1 MQQTDF
7 LVIGSGIAGLTYA
20 LKVAHQFPDKKV
32 LVMTKAA
39 ADETN
44 TKYAQGGI
52 AVVNDLEN
60 DSFQKHIEDT
70 LIAGD
75 GLCNEKVVN
84 IVVKEGPERVQEI
97 IDWGARFDKEKD
109 GDYKRGKEG
118 GHSEFRILH
127 HKDVTGKEMERALI
141 DAVNRQKNIEFIKH
155 CFVVDIITQHHLGYL
170 VTKATPDVE
179 CYGVYVLNLETN
191 KIEKIISK
199 ITLLATGGNGQV
211 YRTTTNP
218 SIATGDG
225 VAMVYRAKGRIEN
238 MEFIQFHPT
247 ALYEPGVKG
256 QAFLITEAVRGD
268 GGILRNKNGE
278 AFMERYDER
287 KDLAPRD
294 IVARAI
300 DSEMK
305 RTGTEHVWL
314 DCRHFSKEK
323 FTEHFPNIYEKCMS
337 IGIDITKNMIP
348 VSPAAHYS
356 CGGIKTD
363 EWGKSSIKNLYACG
377 ECASTGLHGANR
389 LASNSLLE
397 AMVFAHRCYVDSA
410 SPNPSAGG
418 ALEPDRLSSLTD
430 NNTTT
435 AAQTK
440 NQKEERKSDTNSSSY
455 ITDNKTTNH
464 LSEPRPPQRGA
475 GGLERFGADAIPDW
489 NAEGT
494 TEPKEMILITQSLKE
509 VQQVMSDYVG
519 IVRNDIRLQR
529 ALRRLDLLW
538 EETEQLYQ
546 SSTLSPQLLE
556 LRNMITVSYL
566 IVKSASFRK
575 ESRGLHYNTD
585 YPGKSLLVQN
595 IVL

>member
-1 MQQTDF
+1 MQKTDF

-20 LKVAHQFPDKKV
+20 LKMAHRFPDRKV
-32 LVMTKAA
+32 LVMTKAT

-60 DSFQKHIEDT
+60 DSYEKHIEDT

-75 GLCNEKVVN
+75 GLCNEEVVE
-84 IVVKEGPERVQEI
+84 IVVKEGPDRVDEI
-97 IDWGARFDKEKD
+97 INWGARFDKEED

-118 GHSEFRILH
+118 GHSEHRILH

-141 DAVNRQKNIEFIKH
+141 DAVAKHKNIEFIKH
-155 CFVVDIITQHHLGYL
+155 CFVVDIITQHHLGFL
-170 VTKATPDVE
+170 ITKSTPDIE

-191 KIEKIISK
+191 KIEKILAK
-199 ITLLATGGNGQV
+199 TTLLATGGNGQV

-218 SIATGDG
+218 FIATGDG

-247 ALYEPGVKG
+247 ALYEPGVGG

-268 GGILRNKNGE
+268 GGILRNKHGE
-278 AFMERYDER
+278 AFMEKYDPR

-305 RTGTEHVWL
+305 KTGTEHVWL
-314 DCRHFSKEK
+314 DCRHFGKEK
-323 FTEHFPNIYEKCMS
+323 FVEHFPNIYEKCLS
-337 IGIDITKNMIP
+337 IGIDITKHMIP
-348 VSPAAHYS
+348 VAPAAHYS

-363 EWGKSSIKNLYACG
+363 EWGRSSIKNLYACG

-397 AMVFAHRCYVDSA
+397 AMVFAHRCFLDVAEKVDNISF
-410 SPNPSAGG
+410 N
-418 ALEPDRLSSLTD
+418 
-430 NNTTT
+430 
-435 AAQTK
+435 
-440 NQKEERKSDTNSSSY
+440 EE
-455 ITDNKTTNH
+455 
-464 LSEPRPPQRGA
+464 L
-475 GGLERFGADAIPDW
+475 PDW
-489 NAEGT
+489 RAEGT
-494 TEPKEMILITQSLKE
+494 SDPKEMILITQSLKE
-509 VQQVMSDYVG
+509 LQLIMSDYVG
-519 IVRNDIRLQR
+519 IVRNDVRLQR
-529 ALRRLDLLW
+529 ASRRLDLLW
-538 EETEQLYQ
+538 EETEVLYR
-546 SSTLSPQLLE
+546 TTTVSPQLLE
-556 LRNMITVSYL
+556 LRNMITVGYL
-566 IVKSASFRK
+566 IVKGASFRK

-585 YPGKSLLVQN
+585 YPAKSQLVQN

>member
-1 MQQTDF
+1 VINFCSSTGRKEINRSSAARDDDSSAAAGFKKIYMQQTDF

-20 LKVAHQFPDKKV
+20 LKVANEFPDKKV

-60 DSFQKHIEDT
+60 DSFEKHIDDT

-75 GLCNEKVVN
+75 GLCNRHVVE

-97 IDWGARFDKEKD
+97 IDWGARFDKETD

-118 GHSEFRILH
+118 GHSESRILH

-141 DAVNRQKNIEFIKH
+141 DAVANQTNIEFVKH

-170 VTKATPDVE
+170 VNKATPDVE
-179 CYGVYVLNLETN
+179 CYGVYVLNLEKN
-191 KIEKIISK
+191 KIEKILAK

-247 ALYEPGVKG
+247 ALYEPGVRG

-278 AFMERYDER
+278 AFMEKYDER

-323 FTEHFPNIYEKCMS
+323 FTEHFPNIYAKCLS
-337 IGIDITKNMIP
+337 VGIDITQQMIP
-348 VSPAAHYS
+348 VAPAAHYS

-363 EWGKSSIKNLYACG
+363 EWGRSSIKNLYACG

-397 AMVFAHRCYVDSA
+397 AMVFAHRCFIASLPSEGGFLVSEKLKDFTTFKDSKA
-410 SPNPSAGG
+410 PPSEG
-418 ALEPDRLSSLTD
+418 
-430 NNTTT
+430 
-435 AAQTK
+435 
-440 NQKEERKSDTNSSSY
+440 
-455 ITDNKTTNH
+455 
-464 LSEPRPPQRGA
+464 
-475 GGLERFGADAIPDW
+475 FGEAIPDW
-489 NAEGT
+489 NAKGT

-509 VQQVMSDYVG
+509 LQLLMSDYVG
-519 IVRNDIRLQR
+519 IVRNDVRLQR
-529 ALRRLDLLW
+529 AMRRLDLLW
-538 EETEQLYQ
+538 EETEQLYE
-546 SSTLSPQLLE
+546 SSTVSPQLLE
-556 LRNMITVSYL
+556 LRNMITVGYL
-566 IVKSASFRK
+566 IVKGAGFRK
-575 ESRGLHYNTD
+575 ESRGLHFNTD
-585 YPGKSLLVQN
+585 YPGKSNLVQN

>member
-1 MQQTDF
+1 MMQTDF
-7 LVIGSGIAGLTYA
+7 LVIGSGIGGLTYA
-20 LKVAHQFPDKKV
+20 LKVAQRFPDKKI

-60 DSFQKHIEDT
+60 DSFEKHIEDT

-75 GLCNEKVVN
+75 GLCNREVVE
-84 IVVKEGPERVQEI
+84 IVVKEGPDRVRDI
-97 IDWGARFDKEKD
+97 IEWGARFDKEAD
-109 GDYKRGKEG
+109 GDYKLGKEG

-127 HKDVTGKEMERALI
+127 HKDVTGREMERALLE
-141 DAVNRQKNIEFIKH
+141 AVTNQKNIEIIKH

-170 VTKATPDVE
+170 VTKATPDIE
-179 CYGVYVLNLETN
+179 CFGVYVLNLHTN
-191 KIEKIISK
+191 RIEKILSK

-211 YRTTTNP
+211 YRSTTNP

-225 VAMVYRAKGRIEN
+225 IAMVYRAKGRIEN

-247 ALYEPGVKG
+247 ALFEPGIKG
-256 QAFLITEAVRGD
+256 QSFLITEAVRGD
-268 GGILRNKNGE
+268 GGILRNKDGE
-278 AFMERYDER
+278 AFMEKYDAR

-305 RTGTEHVWL
+305 KTGTEHVWL
-314 DCRHFSKEK
+314 DCRHFTKEK
-323 FTEHFPNIYEKCMS
+323 FTEHFPNIYQKCLS
-337 IGIDITKNMIP
+337 IGIDIIRQMIP
-348 VSPAAHYS
+348 VAPAAHYS

-363 EWGKSSIKNLYACG
+363 EWGKSSVKNLYACG

-397 AMVFAHRCYVDSA
+397 AMVFAHRCYEDAVDRIQ
-410 SPNPSAGG
+410 
-418 ALEPDRLSSLTD
+418 DLSI
-430 NNTTT
+430 
-435 AAQTK
+435 
-440 NQKEERKSDTNSSSY
+440 NSS
-455 ITDNKTTNH
+455 
-464 LSEPRPPQRGA
+464 
-475 GGLERFGADAIPDW
+475 IPDW
-489 NAEGT
+489 KAEGT
-494 TEPKEMILITQSLKE
+494 IEPREMILITQSLKE
-509 VQQVMSDYVG
+509 LQQVMSDYVG

-529 ALRRLDLLW
+529 AMRRLDLLW
-538 EETEQLYQ
+538 EETEQLYE
-546 SSTLSPQLLE
+546 SATLSPQLLE
-556 LRNMITVSYL
+556 LRNMITVGYL
-566 IVKSASFRK
+566 IVKGATFRK

-585 YPGKSLLVQN
+585 YPGKSALVQN